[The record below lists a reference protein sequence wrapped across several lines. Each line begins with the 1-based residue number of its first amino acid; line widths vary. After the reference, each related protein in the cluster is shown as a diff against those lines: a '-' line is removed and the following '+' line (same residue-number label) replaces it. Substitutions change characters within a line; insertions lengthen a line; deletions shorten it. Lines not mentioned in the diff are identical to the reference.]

1 MIHFIQLGMAR
12 QNMTSD
18 TQSTEQTLYKSV
30 LKGAQEAAVFSEV
43 LIDSRGVSCRA
54 LNSAEP
60 AFYRV
65 QAVDG
70 QIWISMETEDRW
82 LSGSIEGDLVNTG
95 DKLDELIEE
104 EVIDLGH
111 HDAKVGF
118 EHFRSPEMLYV
129 FRSKLSTPMEDAKAA
144 QHALIWLLGYEIVLR
159 ELGDMDE
166 SEED

>member
-1 MIHFIQLGMAR
+1 MAA
-12 QNMTSD
+12 TTED
-18 TQSTEQTLYKSV
+18 TKQALYKLV
-30 LKGAQEAAVFSEV
+30 EAGAIKSGVFGPIK
-43 LIDSRGVSCRA
+43 IDDRGVSCQA
-54 LNSAEP
+54 KNSAEE

-65 QAVDG
+65 SVTDDG
-70 QIWISMETEDRW
+70 VWIGMETEDRW

-95 DKLDELIEE
+95 DKLNDLIEE

-111 HDAKVGF
+111 VDAKVNF

-129 FRSKLSTPMEDAKAA
+129 FRSRLSTPIDDPKAA
-144 QHALIWLLGYEIVLR
+144 EHALIWVLGYEIVLR